1 MQWRGKKLRLLS
13 CLLAVGLC
21 LPTVLFADQLEDLRR
36 AREDL
41 NREQI
46 VRAQRERYER
56 SVKDLRP
63 LLVTKVNQ
71 IFSLHIEKR
80 QIALTPLIEPTQ
92 AFENRRANLI
102 GFNSP
107 ATIAYCQWFANEP
120 GMRKL
125 EFLVDDFP
133 GKLTSNVVHLVWQ
146 PNGTPTPDIS
156 LDNTVQGPADRY
168 WRVVYSQN
176 AVRVMLVAFST
187 DGSNSQQQEDTVN
200 ISEKDFVTL
209 RQRHPTETEK
219 WLRPIFHRLQQ
230 NSVFAA
236 DSNAAWQAL
245 VDHWPISDSTMRA
258 VEQLTPALASAD
270 WRQRRQA
277 GEQLAK
283 LGRDGAAAI
292 LHLDRTQ
299 FTVEQNARLDEVLS
313 RFSPMP
319 AKELASLQ
327 NDPNFLLDC
336 EYSDDATVRR
346 LASERLQQISGRAM
360 GIPIDG
366 PAGVRAD
373 LIEKARITLV
383 PASHGN

>member
-1 MQWRGKKLRLLS
+1 MRRRGVKWRIFS
-13 CLLAVGLC
+13 CFLAGVLGL
-21 LPTVLFADQLEDLRR
+21 PVVSSADQLENIRR

-41 NREQI
+41 NREESL
-46 VRAQRERYER
+46 RAQRERYER

-63 LLVTKVNQ
+63 LLATRVNQ

-92 AFENRRANLI
+92 AFENRKANLA

-120 GMRKL
+120 GMRKF
-125 EFLVDDFP
+125 EFLVEDFP

-156 LDNTVQGPADRY
+156 LDNTVQGPSDRY
-168 WRVVYSQN
+168 WRVLYLQN
-176 AVRVMLVAFST
+176 AVRVTLVAFST
-187 DGSNSQQQEDTVN
+187 DGSNSQQQEETVN
-200 ISEKDFVTL
+200 ISERDFVAL

-219 WLRPIFHRLQQ
+219 WLRPIFRRLQQ

-245 VDHWPISDSTMRA
+245 VDHWPVSDSTMQA

-270 WRQRRQA
+270 WHKRRRA
-277 GEQLAK
+277 AEQLAK

-292 LHLDRTQ
+292 LRLDRTQ
-299 FTVEQNARLDEVLS
+299 LTVEQNARVDEVLS

-319 AKELASLQ
+319 ASELAALR

-346 LASERLQQISGRAM
+346 LASDRLQQVSGRPA
-360 GIPIDG
+360 GIPVDG
-366 PAGVRAD
+366 PDSVRAD
-373 LIEKARITLV
+373 LIEKARTALA
-383 PASHGN
+383 PASN